1 MIIFVSQIFRCHE
14 SPTFSYFIR
23 KSKGELEARK
33 EISFIFYILLR
44 PRIRFQMILL
54 KTLACLLGVVR
65 LGLFL
70 VVIIVLNP
78 VGMGLIVVKIGLPTV
93 VIRGIFVVMMVEGIM
108 LSEDV
113 ENIMSVP
120 GFAVSVTPGIKVSVT
135 PGGAVGPPDT
145 PSSMMMVT

>member
-1 MIIFVSQIFRCHE
+1 
-14 SPTFSYFIR
+14 
-23 KSKGELEARK
+23 
-33 EISFIFYILLR
+33 
-44 PRIRFQMILL
+44 MILL

-70 VVIIVLNP
+70 VVIMVLNP

-120 GFAVSVTPGIKVSVT
+120 GSAVSVTPGINVSVT
-135 PGGAVGPPDT
+135 PGGAVGPPVT